1 MTLIVP
7 LNFLPERTFAIKDVV
22 EGMEYEFRVTAI
34 NISGA
39 GEFSSPSEFVFAR
52 DPKSKFCISNS
63 AQCYLFAL
71 GEYTCAFKI
80 SLTMSR
86 QVSYNI

>member
-1 MTLIVP
+1 MTLIVSV
-7 LNFLPERTFAIKDVV
+7 NFLPERTFAVKDVV

-52 DPKSKFCISNS
+52 DPKSKFLILKLYRALFICFFS
-63 AQCYLFAL
+63 AGC
-71 GEYTCAFKI
+71 TPVHFK
-80 SLTMSR
+80 
-86 QVSYNI
+86 